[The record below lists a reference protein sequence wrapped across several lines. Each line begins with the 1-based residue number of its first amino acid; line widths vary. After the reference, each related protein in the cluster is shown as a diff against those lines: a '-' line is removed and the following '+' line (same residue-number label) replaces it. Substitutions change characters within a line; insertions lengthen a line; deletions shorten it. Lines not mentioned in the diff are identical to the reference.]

1 MILVDYIAT
10 ASILIAM
17 IGIFNKIT
25 HTGKRTVTV

>member
-17 IGIFNKIT
+17 VGIFNKIT
-25 HTGKRTVTV
+25 VSGKREVRL